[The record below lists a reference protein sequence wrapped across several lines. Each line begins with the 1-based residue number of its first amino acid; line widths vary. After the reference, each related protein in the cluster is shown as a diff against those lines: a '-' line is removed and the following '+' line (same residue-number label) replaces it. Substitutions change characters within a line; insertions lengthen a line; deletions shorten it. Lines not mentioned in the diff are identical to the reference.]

1 MLLVKN
7 RKALFNHEVIEKF
20 LAGIELRGYEVKAI
34 KENNVSFEGSYVDV
48 EEGEVFVKNL
58 HIGKYSRQSQSFSEV
73 DSRRPR
79 RLLLNKNEII
89 KVQKEIT
96 EKGKTAVPLALLLK
110 RGRIKLEFAIVK
122 GRKKHQK
129 KQLLKKRQ
137 IEADLKK
144 NLKDQFRLH

>member
-7 RKALFNHEVIEKF
+7 RKALFNHEVLEKF
-20 LAGIELRGYEVKAI
+20 LAGIELKGYEVKAI
-34 KENNVSFEGSYVDV
+34 KENNVSFEGSYVDI
-48 EEGEVFVKNL
+48 EEGGVMLKNL
-58 HIGKYSRQSQSFSEV
+58 HIGTYSRQSQ
-73 DSRRPR
+73 DPDKIDTRRSR

-89 KVQKEIT
+89 KLQREIS
-96 EKGKTAVPLALLLK
+96 EKGKTAIPLALLLK
-110 RGRIKLEFAIVK
+110 HGRIKLEFAVVK

-137 IEADLKK
+137 IEADLRK